1 MKTKE
6 VMFAAFFMGLIGFCT
21 AAAEADF
28 QLVKEREPAAA
39 FLLHGQLPE
48 SAKLAIKDFNADLK
62 RVTGTELPVE
72 TAPSADLKRI
82 LFDIKT
88 CDLMDDDKFEI
99 TFHEPETMQINASP
113 RSVKWALNH
122 ILEEFAGVRWLFAG
136 EYGTHWP
143 SKPDVAIPRRTIGK
157 QASFSLERYLS
168 YPINTWQI
176 NLNAK
181 DVLKFNHELTVYAF
195 PVEKYLADQSWP
207 PEIMP
212 VIRGKKLTAVTG
224 SPRHGWQPC
233 YSNQKTVEVAIQ
245 NICEYLGKNPACKCV
260 SIGVNDNLGFCEC
273 DVCLKKVGGKKNSIN
288 QLDYSEVYYNWAN
301 QVAEAVSAKYP
312 DVYFGCLAYCYVMDP
327 PSFKLHPKIV
337 PFIAFDTYACLDPEI
352 KANRLKMIEDW
363 SKKASSFGR
372 WDYSFSK
379 PRYQLPRIYFNLQKD
394 ILQQTW
400 QLGCRAMFV
409 EAYPNVSDG
418 PSKYLLMKLLWD
430 VNADVDK
437 LLDDWYAACVG
448 DKAAPFLK
456 QYYQF
461 WEKYWSGNDIM
472 KTPWF
477 IKGKNGVYL
486 EIGGPNDYFYAL
498 KPGDLAKC
506 RNLMEQVRTKAS
518 TPEQQARAKTLM
530 LDFEFYELSA
540 KAYNAEKISV
550 HGSLDNEAQAIELIR
565 SIPNAIESANRKKDL
580 IERNPLAFPDKRH
593 MHMGEESIV
602 FTDEQVN
609 LVSLFIDSP
618 KVRAAI
624 SELIGNKDMPE
635 RIRDHAVTMLAVAS
649 GKPVKNLL
657 PSQDNS
663 LPFGGKLSKERAFSG
678 TCSGKEILKDNRT
691 VLSCTQNVPA
701 ENTYM
706 LSARIFLESGE
717 NGIVEVW
724 MYPHDSKTG
733 RDAKYKDAPHPSF
746 KLIPGKWNMVCSTLS
761 LPKPADTAGMYLLFR
776 NLGGKT
782 VYVDDVKLVA
792 IETQPK

>member
-1 MKTKE
+1 MKRHMLF
-6 VMFAAFFMGLIGFCT
+6 VVLLIISGTFVI
-21 AAAEADF
+21 AGEADF
-28 QLVKEREPAAA
+28 QLVRDKIPKAE
-39 FLLHGQLPE
+39 FVLPE
-48 SAKLAIKDFNADLK
+48 QSPDSAKLAVKDFNADLK
-62 RVTGTELPVE
+62 RITGVELPVK

-82 LFDIKT
+82 VFDFKT
-88 CDLMDDDKFEI
+88 CDLMNDDKFEI
-99 TFHEPETMQINASP
+99 TFPNPETMQINASP

-122 ILEEFAGVRWLFAG
+122 ILEEFAGVRWLFPG
-136 EYGTHWP
+136 EHGTDWP
-143 SKPDVAIPRRTIGK
+143 SKSDIAIPCLTISK

-195 PVEKYLADQSWP
+195 PVEKYLANQSWP
-207 PEIMP
+207 AEIMP

-224 SPRHGWQPC
+224 NPRGDWQPC
-233 YSNQKTVEVAIQ
+233 YSNQKTVEVAVE
-245 NICEYLGKNPACKCV
+245 NICEYLKKNPSAKCV

-273 DVCLKKVGGKKNSIN
+273 DTCLKKVAGKKNSIN
-288 QLDYSEVYYNWAN
+288 QNNYSDIYYNWAN
-301 QVAEAVSAKYP
+301 QVAEGVSARYP

-337 PFIAFDTYACLDPEI
+337 PFIAFDTYACLDPGIRE
-352 KANRLKMIEDW
+352 NRLKMIEGW

-394 ILQQTW
+394 ILKQTY

-409 EAYPNVSDG
+409 EAYPNMSDG

-437 LLDDWYAACVG
+437 LLDDWYLACVG

-456 QYYQF
+456 EYYQF
-461 WEKYWSGNDIM
+461 WEKYWGGDDIM
-472 KTPWF
+472 RTPWF
-477 IKGKNGVYL
+477 VKGKNGVYL
-486 EIGGPNDYFYAL
+486 EIGGPNDYFFAL
-498 KPGDLAKC
+498 KPGDLARC
-506 RNLMEQVRTKAS
+506 RNLMEQMQANAL
-518 TPEQQARAKTLM
+518 TPEQQARAKIIM

-565 SIPNAIESANRKKDL
+565 NIPNALDSANKKKEL
-580 IERNPLAFPDKRH
+580 IEKNSLAFPDKRH
-593 MHMGEESIV
+593 MCMGDDSIV
-602 FTDEQVN
+602 FTDEQIN

-618 KVRAAI
+618 KVQAAI
-624 SELIGNKDMPE
+624 SELIGNKDIPE
-635 RIRDHAVTMLAVAS
+635 RIRNHAVTMLALAS
-649 GKPVKNLL
+649 GKPTKNLL
-657 PSQDNS
+657 PSQDSS
-663 LPFGGKLSKERAFSG
+663 LPFGGKLLKERTFRG
-678 TCSGKEILKDNRT
+678 TYSGKEILKGNRA
-691 VLSCTQNVPA
+691 VLSCTQNVET

-706 LSARIFLESGE
+706 LSVRIFLESGD
-717 NGIVEVW
+717 NSIVEVW
-724 MYPHDSKTG
+724 MYPHDSKTA

-761 LPKPADTAGMYLLFR
+761 MPKPADTAGMYLLFR
-776 NLGGKT
+776 NLDGKA
-782 VYVDDVKLVA
+782 VYVDDVQLVA
-792 IETQPK
+792 IEP

>member
-1 MKTKE
+1 MLF
-6 VMFAAFFMGLIGFCT
+6 VVLLIITGTFVI
-21 AAAEADF
+21 AGGDDF
-28 QLVKEREPAAA
+28 QLVGNKIPKAE
-39 FLLHGQLPE
+39 FVLPE
-48 SAKLAIKDFNADLK
+48 QSPDSAKLAVKDFNADLK
-62 RVTGTELPVE
+62 RVTGAELPVK
-72 TAPSADLKRI
+72 TAPSADLQRI
-82 LFDIKT
+82 VFDFKT
-88 CDLMDDDKFEI
+88 CDLMNDDKFEI
-99 TFHEPETMQINASP
+99 TFPNPETMQINASP

-122 ILEEFAGVRWLFAG
+122 ILEEFAGVRWLFPG
-136 EYGTHWP
+136 EHGTHWP
-143 SKPDVAIPRRTIGK
+143 SKSDIAIPCLTISK

-195 PVEKYLADQSWP
+195 PVEKYLANQSWP
-207 PEIMP
+207 AEIMP

-224 SPRHGWQPC
+224 NPRGDWQPC
-233 YSNQKTVEVAIQ
+233 YSNQKTVEVAVE
-245 NICEYLGKNPACKCV
+245 NICEYLKKNLSAKCV

-273 DVCLKKVGGKKNSIN
+273 DTCLVKVAGKKNSIN
-288 QLDYSEVYYNWAN
+288 QNNYSDIYYNWAN
-301 QVAEAVSAKYP
+301 QVAEGVSARYP

-337 PFIAFDTYACLDPEI
+337 PFIAFDTYACLDPGI
-352 KANRLKMIEDW
+352 RINRFKLIEEW

-394 ILQQTW
+394 ILKRTYE
-400 QLGCRAMFV
+400 LGCRAMFV

-430 VNADVDK
+430 VTTDVDK
-437 LLDDWYAACVG
+437 LLDDWYLACVG

-456 QYYQF
+456 EYFQF
-461 WEKYWSGNDIM
+461 WEKYWGGDDIM

-477 IKGKNGVYL
+477 VKGKNGVYL
-486 EIGGPNDYFYAL
+486 EIGGPNDYFLAL

-506 RNLMEQVRTKAS
+506 RNLMEQMQANAL
-518 TPEQQARAKTLM
+518 TPEQHARAKIIM

-565 SIPNAIESANRKKDL
+565 NIPNALDSANKKKEL
-580 IERNPLAFPDKRH
+580 IEKNSLAFPDKRH
-593 MHMGEESIV
+593 MCMGDDSIV
-602 FTDEQVN
+602 FTDEQIN

-618 KVRAAI
+618 KVQAAI
-624 SELIGNKDMPE
+624 SELITNKAIPDK
-635 RIRDHAVTMLAVAS
+635 IRSHAGMMLALAS
-649 GKPVKNLL
+649 DKPMKNLL
-657 PSQDNS
+657 PGQDNS
-663 LPFGGKLSKERAFSG
+663 LPFGGKLSEERTFRG
-678 TCSGKEILKDNRT
+678 TYSGKEILKGNRA
-691 VLSCTQNVPA
+691 VLSCTQNVA
-701 ENTYM
+701 TENTYM
-706 LSARIFLESGE
+706 LSARIFLESGD

-724 MYPHDSKTG
+724 MYPHNSKTG

-761 LPKPADTAGMYLLFR
+761 MPKPADTAGMYLLFR
-776 NLGGKT
+776 NLDGKA
-782 VYVDDVKLVA
+782 VYVDDVQLVA
-792 IETQPK
+792 IEP